1 MPVLTVRER
10 FSGCFEGELEAPRA
24 VVAIGSGEGRL
35 APYDMLLG
43 ALASCYYSTF
53 LDIIAKK
60 RLSFAGAD
68 IEVSGEK
75 RQEIPA
81 TLRWVTLRLALRGVE
96 RSPTADAGFR
106 EAAELAGK
114 YCSIYQT
121 LSRVAEMKTELAFED
136 RPEDR

>member
-1 MPVLTVRER
+1 MAVLTIHER
-10 FSGCFEGELEAPRA
+10 FSGGFEGELQAPRA
-24 VVAIGSGEGRL
+24 KAAIGSGEGRL

-53 LDIIAKK
+53 LDIIGKK
-60 RLSFAGAD
+60 RLSLAGAE

-81 TLRWVTLRLALRGVE
+81 TLKWVTLRLSLRGAE
-96 RSPTADAGFR
+96 RSPLADAGFR

-121 LSRVAEMKTELAFED
+121 LAQVADMKTELAFQA
-136 RPEDR
+136 

>member
-1 MPVLTVRER
+1 MAVLTIRER
-10 FSGCFEGELEAPRA
+10 FSGGFEGELEAPRA
-24 VVAIGSGEGRL
+24 RAAIGSGEGRL

-53 LDIIAKK
+53 LDVIGKK
-60 RLSFAGAD
+60 RLRLAGAE
-68 IEVSGEK
+68 IEASGEK

-81 TLRWVTLRLALRGVE
+81 TLKWVTLRLSLIGAE
-96 RSPTADAGFR
+96 RSPVADAGYR

-121 LSRVAEMKTELAFED
+121 LSRVAEMKTELEFQD
-136 RPEDR
+136 